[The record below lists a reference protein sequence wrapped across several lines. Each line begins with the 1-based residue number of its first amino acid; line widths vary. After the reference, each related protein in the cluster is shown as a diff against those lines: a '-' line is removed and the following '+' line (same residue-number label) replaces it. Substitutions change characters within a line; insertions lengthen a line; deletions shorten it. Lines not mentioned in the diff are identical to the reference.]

1 MPLFG
6 SRCNKDHNILVSILM
21 EPPVRFQY
29 FAPNLLDM
37 IFLLRLFPRSDW
49 LARRLVRCHLGC
61 DFSTFQAD
69 MSRQIIRVLLTSLP
83 ILTGLCDVFLNHSKG
98 GRSLSIY
105 LSIYLSLF
113 LSQTHTLSLPT
124 YSHEFEG
131 RDPCQIMQIPASFPL
146 SIAALSLPKQIILRS
161 RLSEPGDF
169 VEHSALQTE
178 TCLHEQTTRETKTSS
193 CIFLHDKHTN
203 SSNLIK
209 TSATLQ
215 TDLGDGYNH
224 MYNLFSR
231 ASPPTASLFPL
242 ANKKLVD
249 GAAAARSFR
258 TNFNVDQVE

>member
-49 LARRLVRCHLGC
+49 FARRLVRCHLGC

-83 ILTGLCDVFLNHSKG
+83 ILTVRRLPKPFKR
-98 GRSLSIY
+98 RSLSIY
-105 LSIYLSLF
+105 LSIYLSICLSFF
-113 LSQTHTLSLPT
+113 LRHTLSLPT
-124 YSHEFEG
+124 YSHEFDG
-131 RDPCQIMQIPASFPL
+131 RDPCQIMHIPASFQL
-146 SIAALSLPKQIILRS
+146 SIASSSLPKQIILRS

-178 TCLHEQTTRETKTSS
+178 TCLHEQTTRLTKTSS
-193 CIFLHDKHTN
+193 CIFLHEKHTN
-203 SSNLIK
+203 SSKPIK

-242 ANKKLVD
+242 ANKKPVD
-249 GAAAARSFR
+249 GAAAARSIR
-258 TNFNVDQVE
+258 TDFNVDQVE